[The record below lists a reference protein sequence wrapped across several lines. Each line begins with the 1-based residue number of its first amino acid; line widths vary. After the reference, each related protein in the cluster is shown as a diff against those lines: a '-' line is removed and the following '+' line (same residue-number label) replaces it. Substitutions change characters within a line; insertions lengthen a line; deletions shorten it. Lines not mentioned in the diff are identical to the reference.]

1 MESPRGQQMIK
12 DISPD
17 SQGSSIEQSI
27 YEAIGSEF
35 DNTDSIIDE
44 ILKQYFPQTATWGLA
59 WWEKRLELPTNL
71 SEDIEKRRKKV
82 IVKLQTRWPM
92 TPLNMAKI
100 ISTYTNASVYITENV
115 APYTFQID
123 LLSNSGFP
131 EDLVEL
137 YKTVKRIKPSHQSVQ
152 YKLTSVTSM
161 NIYYAAAS
169 ISGETITV
177 YPWTPREIE
186 SRGKIN
192 VATAVANN
200 TEIVTVYPKEG

>member
-12 DISPD
+12 YISPD
-17 SQGSSIEQSI
+17 SQSSAIEQSI

-44 ILKQYFPQTATWGLA
+44 ILKQFFPQTATWGLT
-59 WWEKRLELPTNL
+59 WWEKRLGLLTNL

-100 ISTYTNASVYITENV
+100 ISTYTNASVHITENV
-115 APYTFQID
+115 APYTFQVD
-123 LLSNSGFP
+123 LLSSSGFP

-137 YKTVKRIKPSHQSVQ
+137 YKTVKRIKPSHQSVK
-152 YKLTSVTSM
+152 YKMTSVTNM

-200 TEIVTVYPKEG
+200 TETITVYPKEG